1 MKMPSTFSEMQ
12 EMFRLYS
19 IKAHNAADSAASFDK
34 WALAYAMLQD
44 QTHKLAE
51 IDDPEL
57 GKAIMLAIEFL
68 GSLGDLRD

>member
-1 MKMPSTFSEMQ
+1 MMIPSTSSEMS

-19 IKAHNAADSAASFDK
+19 IKTHNAADSATSFVK

-44 QTHKLAE
+44 KMDKLVD

-57 GKAIMLAIEFL
+57 SKAVMLAIEFL
-68 GSLGDLRD
+68 EELRG

>member
-1 MKMPSTFSEMQ
+1 MMIPSTFSEMS

-19 IKAHNAADSAASFDK
+19 IKTHNAADSAASFDK

-44 QTHKLAE
+44 HTDKLAD

-57 GKAIMLAIEFL
+57 GKAVMLAIEFL
-68 GSLGDLRD
+68 EELRG

>member
-1 MKMPSTFSEMQ
+1 MMIPSTFSEMS

-19 IKAHNAADSAASFDK
+19 IKTHNAADSAASFDK

-44 QTHKLAE
+44 QMDKLVD

-57 GKAIMLAIEFL
+57 GKAVMLAIEFL
-68 GSLGDLRD
+68 EELSG

>member
-1 MKMPSTFSEMQ
+1 MMITPTFSEMS

-19 IKAHNAADSAASFDK
+19 IKTHNAADSAASFDK

-44 QTHKLAE
+44 QTDKLAD

-57 GKAIMLAIEFL
+57 GRAVMLAIEFL
-68 GSLGDLRD
+68 EELRG

>member
-1 MKMPSTFSEMQ
+1 MMIPSTFSEMS

-19 IKAHNAADSAASFDK
+19 IKTHNAADSPKSFDK

-44 QTHKLAE
+44 QTDKLAD

-57 GKAIMLAIEFL
+57 GRAVMLAIEFL
-68 GSLGDLRD
+68 EELRG

>member
-1 MKMPSTFSEMQ
+1 MGMTIPSTFSEMS

-19 IKAHNAADSAASFDK
+19 IKTHNAADSAASFDK

-44 QTHKLAE
+44 QIDKLAD

-57 GKAIMLAIEFL
+57 GKAVMLAIEFL
-68 GSLGDLRD
+68 EELHG